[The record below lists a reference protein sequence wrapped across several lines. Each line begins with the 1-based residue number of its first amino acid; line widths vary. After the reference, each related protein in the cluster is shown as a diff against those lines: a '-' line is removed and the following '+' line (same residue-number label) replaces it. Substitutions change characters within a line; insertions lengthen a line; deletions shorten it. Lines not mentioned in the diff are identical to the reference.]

1 MPLLAAG
8 RELAQR
14 GMSATTDTPTL
25 ALVPSHEETM
35 LREAVA
41 GIAASFG
48 PAYIRDRVAAGEPPS
63 ELWDALAE
71 RGYLGVNVPEEYDGG
86 GRGMTE
92 LAAVGEELARAGC
105 PLLLL
110 VVSPAIAGSVLARH
124 GSPEQK
130 ERWLRGIGRGDL
142 KVAFAITEPD
152 AGTNTHNL
160 STTATRRD
168 GGYALRGTKTFISG
182 VEDAQALLVVAR
194 SGENRQTGRGL
205 LSLFIVDTDAP
216 GLERQ
221 RVPTAPRNA
230 DMQWQLFFDDV
241 EVGAD
246 RLVGAEHHGLAV
258 VFDGLNPERI
268 MTAALAIGAG
278 RRALAQAAEYAR
290 ERTVWSAPIGAHQ
303 GISHPLAEAK
313 IELEL
318 AALMTRKAC
327 ALYDAG
333 ARGAG
338 EASNMAK
345 FAAAEAAVKCVDR
358 AIQTH
363 GGNGVALE
371 YGLADMWWGVRTMKI
386 APVSREMILNYVAEH
401 SLGLPRSY

>member
-1 MPLLAAG
+1 MNVPSTAATVPA
-8 RELAQR
+8 L
-14 GMSATTDTPTL
+14 P
-25 ALVPSHEETM
+25 LVPSHEETL

-41 GIAASFG
+41 GIAADFG
-48 PAYIRDRVAAGEPPS
+48 PGYIRDKVEAAEPPT
-63 ELWDALAE
+63 ELWEALAS
-71 RGYLGVNVPEEYDGG
+71 RGYLGVNIPESYDGG
-86 GRGMTE
+86 GRGLTE
-92 LAAVGEELARAGC
+92 LAAVGEELAKAGC

-110 VVSPAIAGSVLARH
+110 LVSPAIAGSVLARH
-124 GSPEQK
+124 GTPEQK
-130 ERWLRGIGRGDL
+130 DRWLRGIGRGDL
-142 KVAFAITEPD
+142 RVAFAITEPD

-160 STTATRRD
+160 ATRAERRN
-168 GGYALRGTKTFISG
+168 GSYVLRGTKTFISG
-182 VEDAQALLVVAR
+182 VEDAHALLVVAR
-194 SGENRQTGRGL
+194 TGTNEESGRGL
-205 LSLFIVDTDAP
+205 LSLFIVDVDAP

-221 RVPTAPRNA
+221 VVPTAPRNA
-230 DMQWQLFFDDV
+230 DRQWQLFFDDV
-241 EVGAD
+241 EVDAD
-246 RLVGAEHHGLAV
+246 RLVGPEHAGLAV

-268 MTAALAIGAG
+268 MTAALALGAA

-290 ERTVWSAPIGAHQ
+290 ERVVWNAPIGAHQ

-333 ARGAG
+333 AQGAG

-345 FAAAEAAVKCVDR
+345 YAAVEAAIHSVDR

-371 YGLADMWWGVRTMKI
+371 YGLTDMWWGIRTMRI
-386 APVSREMILNYVAEH
+386 APVSREMILNYIAEH

>member
-1 MPLLAAG
+1 VNVP
-8 RELAQR
+8 
-14 GMSATTDTPTL
+14 TTTADVPVL
-25 ALVPSHEETM
+25 PLVPSHEETL
-35 LREAVA
+35 LREAVS
-41 GIAASFG
+41 GIAAGFG
-48 PAYIRDRVAAGEPPS
+48 PAYIREKVEAKEPPT
-63 ELWDALAE
+63 ELWEALAE
-71 RGYLGVNVPEEYDGG
+71 RGYLGVNIPEEYDGG

-92 LAAVGEELARAGC
+92 LAAVGEELAKAGC

-110 VVSPAIAGSVLARH
+110 LVSPAIAGSVLARH
-124 GSPEQK
+124 GTPEQK
-130 ERWLRGIGRGDL
+130 ERWLRGIGRADL
-142 KVAFAITEPD
+142 RVAFAVTEPD

-160 STTATRRD
+160 STRAERRN
-168 GGYALRGTKTFISG
+168 GSYVLRGTKTFISG
-182 VEDAQALLVVAR
+182 VEDAHALLVVAR
-194 SGENRQTGRGL
+194 TGTNEESGRGL
-205 LSLFIVDTDAP
+205 LSLFIVDADAP

-221 RVPTAPRNA
+221 VVPTAPRNA
-230 DMQWQLFFDDV
+230 DRQWQLFFDDV
-241 EVGAD
+241 EVDAD
-246 RLVGAEHHGLAV
+246 RLIGPEHAGLAV

-268 MTAALAIGAG
+268 MTAALAIGAA
-278 RRALAQAAEYAR
+278 RRALEQAAEYAR
-290 ERTVWSAPIGAHQ
+290 DRVVWNAPIGSHQ

-318 AALMTRKAC
+318 AALMNRKAC

-333 ARGAG
+333 AQGAG

-345 FAAAEAAVKCVDR
+345 YAAVEAAIHSVDQ

-371 YGLADMWWGVRTMKI
+371 YGLTDMWWGIRTMRI

>member
-1 MPLLAAG
+1 MAAT
-8 RELAQR
+8 A
-14 GMSATTDTPTL
+14 ADPVL
-25 ALVPSHEETM
+25 ALVPSDEERL
-35 LREAVA
+35 LREAVF
-41 GIAASFG
+41 GVASGYG
-48 PAYIRDRVAAGEPPS
+48 PAYLRACNREGRPPR
-63 ELWDALAE
+63 ELWEDLAG
-71 RGYLGVNVPEEYDGG
+71 RGYLGVNIPEAYDGG
-86 GRGMTE
+86 GGGMTE

-124 GSPEQK
+124 ASEAQK
-130 ERWLRGIGRGDL
+130 DRWLRGIGRGDL
-142 KVAFAITEPD
+142 RVAFAITEAD

-160 STTATRRD
+160 ATVARRS
-168 GGYALRGTKTFISG
+168 GESGPWSIKGTKVFISG
-182 VEDAQALLVVAR
+182 VEDSDAILVVAR
-194 SGENRQTGRGL
+194 TGTHEPSGRGL
-205 LSLFIVDTDAP
+205 LSLFIVDADAP

-221 RVPTAPRNA
+221 EIATAPRGA
-230 DMQWQLFFDDV
+230 DKQWQLFFDGV
-241 EVGAD
+241 EVGED
-246 RLVGAEHHGLAV
+246 RLVGHEHWGLKV

-268 MTAALAIGAG
+268 MTAGFAVGAG
-278 RRALAQAAEYAR
+278 RLALARAAEYAR

-303 GISHPLAEAK
+303 GIAHPLAQCK

-333 ARGAG
+333 AKGAG

-345 FAAAEAAVKCVDR
+345 YAAAEAAIHCVDQ

-363 GGNGVALE
+363 GGNGVAEE
-371 YGLADMWWGVRTMKI
+371 YGLSDMWWGVRTMRI

>member
-1 MPLLAAG
+1 MAGVSAPAAV
-8 RELAQR
+8 
-14 GMSATTDTPTL
+14 PTL
-25 ALVPSHEETM
+25 ALVPSDEETM

-41 GIAASFG
+41 GVCSGFG
-48 PAYIRDRVAAGEPPS
+48 PAYMRERIAAGEAPT
-63 ELWDALAE
+63 ELWAALAE

-92 LAAVGEELARAGC
+92 LAAVGEEIARAGC
-105 PLLLL
+105 SLLLI

-124 GSPEQK
+124 GTAEQK
-130 ERWLRGIGRGDL
+130 DRWLRGIGRGDL

-160 STTATRRD
+160 QTTATRRD
-168 GGYALRGTKTFISG
+168 GSYFLRGTKTFISG
-182 VEDAQALLVVAR
+182 VEDADALLVVAR
-194 SGENRQTGRGL
+194 SGVNQESGRGL
-205 LSLFIVDTDAP
+205 LSLFVVDVDAP

-221 RVPTAPRNA
+221 EIPTAPRNA
-230 DMQWQLFFDDV
+230 DKQWQLFFDDV

-246 RLVGAEHHGLAV
+246 RLVGPEHHGLAA

-268 MTAALAIGAG
+268 MTAALALGAG
-278 RRALAQAAEYAR
+278 RRALAKAADYAR
-290 ERTVWSAPIGAHQ
+290 ERTVWSVPIGAHQ
-303 GISHPLAEAK
+303 GVSHPLAEAK

-345 FAAAEAAVKCVDR
+345 YAAAEAGIKCIDR
-358 AIQTH
+358 AIQAH
-363 GGNGVALE
+363 GGNGVAIE
-371 YGLADMWWGVRTMKI
+371 YGLVDMWWGVRTMRI